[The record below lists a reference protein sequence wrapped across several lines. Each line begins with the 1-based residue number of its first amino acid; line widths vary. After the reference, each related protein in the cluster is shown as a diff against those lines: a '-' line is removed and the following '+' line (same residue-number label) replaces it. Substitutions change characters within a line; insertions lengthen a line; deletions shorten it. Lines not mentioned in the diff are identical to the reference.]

1 MRIFLGKLVINFL
14 RIRDSWYIR
23 LKTKDGCTD
32 IHPLSSTLCWLI
44 WRPQVEGEVY
54 IQTRWECIQRPSV
67 WDRSSIEE
75 SEGNFEILL
84 LNYEAFSIAHHIHF
98 ASRNHPAIIPQPSRN
113 HLASTR
119 RWSLRWSPNSQQI
132 AGLPHSI
139 YTGHSIFVWSPLSV
153 ASTHDLFQSYEK
165 IQLVELSRGNPKPVL
180 RALDLRCRWG
190 EGCICTT
197 TIPTSPPH
205 N

>member
-1 MRIFLGKLVINFL
+1 MYGYTPTLQHSLLVNLEAPSWRRSIYSNSVGVYPAPQRLVSFIYW
-14 RIRDSWYIR
+14 RIRGELWDFITELWSLFYR
-23 LKTKDGCTD
+23 AS
-32 IHPLSSTLCWLI
+32 HPFCIPQSS
-44 WRPQVEGEVY
+44 R
-54 IQTRWECIQRPSV
+54 
-67 WDRSSIEE
+67 D
-75 SEGNFEILL
+75 
-84 LNYEAFSIAHHIHF
+84 
-98 ASRNHPAIIPQPSRN
+98 HPATIPQPSRN